1 MAFTLLDCPK
11 TVASV
16 DGVHP
21 IALLDEAENY
31 ERLQLAL
38 CDIAAEVKDLEVLT
52 IDGKTFQVCVHVT
65 CTVYR
70 LISSSVETGSS

>member
-1 MAFTLLDCPK
+1 MLDCPK

-16 DGVHP
+16 DGVHS
-21 IALLDEAENY
+21 IALLNEVENY

-52 IDGKTFQVCVHVT
+52 VDGKTLQV
-65 CTVYR
+65 
-70 LISSSVETGSS
+70 